1 MKSIHLFWYAS
12 TALSMTLCLA
22 PASAQTAD
30 AASSADSASIAE
42 AVPADATTEDD
53 IVVTSSRIQR
63 SGFNAPTPTTVIGE
77 AELRQGNR
85 PSVAQVLNDSPQF
98 RATSTPATTTGNTT
112 SGTSTADL
120 RGLGAVRTLTLLNG
134 HRFTGANDLNIV
146 PQNLIKRVDVVTGGA
161 SAAWGSGA
169 VAGVVNII
177 LDDEM
182 KGWRMGAQTGVSSRG
197 DTARYGADIAWGT
210 DFAGGRG
217 HFMISA
223 DYMREEG
230 AFGRKSRPNLESSV
244 FQRAD
249 GQLILANDVNYT
261 IINRGGSVLRLNAT
275 PYNLAFNPDGS
286 VGPLPLGSQTSGQFT
301 VGGDGQN
308 IFDYVAVSSPYQR
321 NNVYARATFDI
332 TDSLKLWVDG
342 SYSRMWSNYT
352 FFPETPVVAI
362 MPDNAF
368 LTQTARN
375 QLAAAGVT
383 GPFALGRILDDVGPD
398 RMLNFRFSRRNLEG
412 AFGLKGSFGDG
423 WGYDAYY
430 DHGELRADQSL
441 YNQRITAKFNN
452 AVDAVLVNGAPV
464 CRINADASTT
474 NDDPN
479 CAPINLLGNGNIS
492 AAGVAYAFGGTHS
505 IVTTKLDAAGASV
518 HGQPFST
525 WAGKV
530 DIAFGAD
537 FRWEKLVTSHID
549 ALSQAK
555 AFSTLNSAAT
565 NGSFSVK
572 EAFGE
577 VNVPLIDIANVIH
590 LEVNGAARYSDY
602 STSGGIWSWKTGGTM
617 RIANDLLLR
626 SVYSRDI
633 RSPSITEYFLS
644 RATNKADLYD
654 PFLDATQAGVS
665 IYTGGNPNLTPE
677 ISHTLTLGG
686 SYSPHYVRGLSL
698 SVDYYDI
705 KIDNVITTITA
716 PDTLRQCKAA
726 NPNDP
731 TCGGVITRDAN
742 GKLESLTATYRN
754 LVSYSTRGLDIEASY
769 RMPLGNGKLGVRVL
783 ANHIFDL
790 MIADGVRT
798 NDVAGVVGGDT
809 AFSTPKWRV
818 TGSVNYEIGGF
829 GADLRARYVGG
840 GIYSTQLG
848 ANGKQILNNQI
859 SARTYIDLGL
869 QFKTGPFTLFG
880 NVNNLFDA
888 DPPYTPY
895 TNPNYD
901 VIGRY
906 FSGGVKL
913 KF

>member
-1 MKSIHLFWYAS
+1 MKSIRLFWYAS
-12 TALSMTLCLA
+12 TALSMTLSLA

-30 AASSADSASIAE
+30 AADGASIAE
-42 AVPADATTEDD
+42 AAPSDNAASNDD

-134 HRFTGANDLNIV
+134 HRFNGASDLNTV

-210 DFAGGRG
+210 EFAGGRG

-223 DYMREEG
+223 DYMREQG

-249 GQLILANDVNYT
+249 GQLVLARDVNYT
-261 IINRGGSVLRLNAT
+261 IINNGGSILRLNAT
-275 PYNLAFNPDGS
+275 PYNLSFNPDGS
-286 VGPLPLGSQTSGQFT
+286 VGPLPLGSDTYGQFT
-301 VGGDGQN
+301 VGGNGQN
-308 IFDYVAVSSPYQR
+308 IYDYVAVSSPYQR
-321 NNVYARATFDI
+321 NNVYARATYDI

-352 FFPETPVVAI
+352 FFPETPIVAI

-383 GPFALGRILDDVGPD
+383 GPFALGRIMDDAGPD
-398 RMLNFRFSRRNLEG
+398 RMLNFKFSRRNLEG

-452 AVDAVLVNGAPV
+452 AVDAVLVNGKPV
-464 CRINADASTT
+464 CRINADASTA
-474 NDDPN
+474 NDDPS

-492 AAGVAYAFGGTHS
+492 AAGVAYAFGGTRS
-505 IVTTKLDAAGASV
+505 IVTTKLDAAGASM

-537 FRWEKLVTSHID
+537 FRWEKLTTNHID
-549 ALSQAK
+549 PLSLSK
-555 AFSTLNSAAT
+555 AFTTLNSAPT
-565 NGSFSVK
+565 NGGFSVR

-577 VNVPLIDIANVIH
+577 VNVPLLDIADAIH

-633 RSPSITEYFLS
+633 RSPSIVEYFLG

-654 PFLDATQAGVS
+654 PFRKETQASVS
-665 IYTGGNPNLTPE
+665 IYTGGNPKLTPE

-686 SYSPHYVRGLSL
+686 SYSPHYVRGLSF

-705 KIDNVITTITA
+705 KIDNVITTIT
-716 PDTLRQCKAA
+716 PTDTLTQCLKA

-731 TCGGVITRDAN
+731 TCGGVITRKAN
-742 GKLESLTATYRN
+742 GELESLSATYRN
-754 LVSYSTRGLDIEASY
+754 LISYGTRGLDIEASY
-769 RMPLGNGKLGVRVL
+769 RTSLGSGKLGFRVL

-790 MIADGVRT
+790 TIRDGGQPR
-798 NDVAGVVGGDT
+798 DVAGIVGGDT
-809 AFSTPKWRV
+809 AFSTPKWRL
-818 TGSVNYEIGGF
+818 TGSVTYENGGF

-840 GIYSTQLG
+840 GIFSAQLG
-848 ANGKQILNNQI
+848 PNDKPILNNQI

-880 NVNNLFDA
+880 NINNLFDA
-888 DPPYTPY
+888 NPPYTPY
-895 TNPNYD
+895 NNPNYD